1 MLVLTILGAIA
12 IFATGILAVI
22 QTRNDI
28 KKSIPEKP
36 KPILSESQETN
47 SKRVQDLLY
56 TTLHAFRNDPCYD
69 HKELETRLQKC
80 IVFLSKIDSYQ
91 EKLKNLLANN
101 GADSLSDTEDV
112 LNQVE
117 QYICKK
123 MLSVCNYISIVDTN
137 DKNEVA
143 KIKKKIDA
151 RIEDVSKQL
160 DQVQEFLFNLA
171 DFLNKQN
178 DDDATP
184 ETLEIYKT
192 LILKSINDDDEII

>member
-1 MLVLTILGAIA
+1 M
-12 IFATGILAVI
+12 
-22 QTRNDI
+22 
-28 KKSIPEKP
+28 
-36 KPILSESQETN
+36 
-47 SKRVQDLLY
+47 
-56 TTLHAFRNDPCYD
+56 
-69 HKELETRLQKC
+69 
-80 IVFLSKIDSYQ
+80 
-91 EKLKNLLANN
+91 
-101 GADSLSDTEDV
+101 
-112 LNQVE
+112 NQVE